1 MPGTD
6 KIEPKDTQKKIQE
19 RTRLDGNSRSTPPR
33 HFAWI
38 ASLATISLIML
49 TQLVARGDNPYL
61 RGVGVFT
68 LVLAGVF
75 AFLPFVLL
83 AKHGRIRDGGSYMQT
98 SVVVDRGLYAISR
111 HPQYL
116 GYMLFAGGFAL
127 LSQHWAVVLLAVIG
141 VMGLY
146 FQALQ
151 EERYCLTRLGEP
163 YNQYLRRVPRF
174 NFLLGILRLLW
185 KSNSKSQE

>member
-1 MPGTD
+1 MPRTD
-6 KIEPKDTQKKIQE
+6 KIEPKDTQKKIQK
-19 RTRLDGNSRSTPPR
+19 RTRLDAKPRSTPPGR
-33 HFAWI
+33 FAWI

-49 TQLVARGDNPYL
+49 AQLVARGDNPYL
-61 RGVGVFT
+61 RGVGAFV

-75 AFLPFVLL
+75 AFPPFVLL
-83 AKHGRIRDGGSYMQT
+83 AKHGRTRDSSDYMQT
-98 SVVVDRGLYAISR
+98 SIVVDRGLYAISR

-116 GYMLFAGGFAL
+116 GYMFFAGGFAL

-141 VMGLY
+141 VMGFY

-151 EERYCLTRLGEP
+151 EERYCLTRFGEP
-163 YNQYLRRVPRF
+163 YHLYLRRVPRF

-185 KSNSKSQE
+185 KSTPRDLG